1 MLPRNSGNANESLTQ
16 TGALPPGALHLLI
29 RLQNSL
35 RKAPLCSAPA
45 RVCHLSSAQ
54 TWWPQPDLDALIP
67 RAVNGWGLKGMQL
80 ISPQPAWLPL
90 TTTRGWRRPVSPWR
104 TLRQRENSPTHLAF
118 HAGSGGT
125 GQGPHPVGCICI
137 RSPALQI
144 LTSPGNT
151 RIKLDFSYLGT
162 PRPVRLTHKLTITQI
177 TYFLGRI
184 RKN

>member
-1 MLPRNSGNANESLTQ
+1 MVLQRSRTNNGCTCVCVHVHVCIRNLLSGIGSRDYEGWEVHSWADAV
-16 TGALPPGALHLLI
+16 TGPV
-29 RLQNSL
+29 RSQ
-35 RKAPLCSAPA
+35 
-45 RVCHLSSAQ
+45 
-54 TWWPQPDLDALIP
+54 
-67 RAVNGWGLKGMQL
+67 
-80 ISPQPAWLPL
+80 
-90 TTTRGWRRPVSPWR
+90 GWRRPVSPWR